1 MLLLKV
7 NFWSWRRFLVK
18 YEKYD
23 REGSQRAIGLKIT
36 KYDGAGLQIAI
47 GFGLQSTTKTLK
59 IGLQMGLQ
67 WD

>member
-23 REGSQRAIGLKIT
+23 REGSQRTIALKIT